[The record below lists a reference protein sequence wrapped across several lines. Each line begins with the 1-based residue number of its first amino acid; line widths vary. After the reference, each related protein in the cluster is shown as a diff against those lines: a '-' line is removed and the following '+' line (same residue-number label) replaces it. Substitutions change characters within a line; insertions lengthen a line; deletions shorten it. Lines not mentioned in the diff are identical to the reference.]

1 MVYICLHLV
10 DIHEMLYAT
19 GYYFLS
25 QHLLSPFSVAVAKMI
40 LESETGRIQESREV
54 KTLCDS

>member
-1 MVYICLHLV
+1 MVYICLHFV

-19 GYYFLS
+19 GYYFFS

-40 LESETGRIQESREV
+40 LESETARIQESGEV